1 MKAVAT
7 ESCTETRD
15 EQQKQTQPPT
25 HTTAPH
31 TQPSDPAFI
40 LNSTGARH
48 PDAFHEQR
56 DQLFIC
62 RVRNAD
68 VFTKSGTF

>member
-40 LNSTGARH
+40 QTLSTSNETNYSYAESEMQMFSQKVAR
-48 PDAFHEQR
+48 F
-56 DQLFIC
+56 
-62 RVRNAD
+62 
-68 VFTKSGTF
+68 KSLL